1 MFFIPKKG
9 SLICKNVKN
18 EIKMRFFLCKIWW
31 LRTKTVLL

>member
-18 EIKMRFFLCKIWW
+18 EMKMRFFLSKIW
-31 LRTKTVLL
+31 

>member
-18 EIKMRFFLCKIWW
+18 EMKKRFFLSKIW
-31 LRTKTVLL
+31 